1 MAPDERCDEEWVD
14 SSAES
19 SGTSSSTG
27 TGSSTSKQRRSDGSG
42 TVHTTQSGEEPVEIA
57 SPPEKTEFD
66 SWGALDAYLKA
77 YSAETYQSFR
87 VRTNNKVT
95 TRNKK
100 IQDCGST
107 KPLVPEEWVY
117 YSKTFVCTHAGKYK
131 PRGKGKR
138 KRQES
143 RALDCDVQLGSVG
156 LSWVWM
162 VYSWVL
168 VGHCWAHIDP
178 SNIGI
183 SNGAVTTDSEY
194 FQRALVIDP
203 SNIGISNGAVTT
215 DSEYFQRALA
225 RVTKKMKVLF
235 PINCNNNHWCAVLMD
250 MQKGRVY
257 VYDSMASS
265 YADSVRAVAQKM
277 IMMLPDGVRP
287 SARLVTHDPG
297 LGVQSDSYNCGVY
310 VLLAFEIFCG
320 SEPLGHLDKKTLQ
333 CMRYRYLRM
342 CMKEEGSSNRSWMHE
357 RRREKVS
364 Q

>member
-1 MAPDERCDEEWVD
+1 MAPDERWCDRRAREEWRVIG
-14 SSAES
+14 E
-19 SGTSSSTG
+19 
-27 TGSSTSKQRRSDGSG
+27 RRSIAMKSGS
-42 TVHTTQSGEEPVEIA
+42 TRRRSRRVPAAPQSGEEPVEIA

-95 TRNKK
+95 TRKKK

-143 RALDCDVQLGSVG
+143 RALDCDVQ
-156 LSWVWM
+156 
-162 VYSWVL
+162 
-168 VGHCWAHIDP
+168 
-178 SNIGI
+178 
-183 SNGAVTTDSEY
+183 
-194 FQRALVIDP
+194 
-203 SNIGISNGAVTT
+203 
-215 DSEYFQRALA
+215 
-225 RVTKKMKVLF
+225 
-235 PINCNNNHWCAVLMD
+235 
-250 MQKGRVY
+250 KGRVY

-265 YADSVRAVAQKM
+265 YSDSVRAVAQKM

-297 LGVQSDSYNCGVY
+297 LGVQSDSYNCGGPAQQNTSPDLDADV
-310 VLLAFEIFCG
+310 
-320 SEPLGHLDKKTLQ
+320 EPLRLFGIF
-333 CMRYRYLRM
+333 RIYAY
-342 CMKEEGSSNRSWMHE
+342 S
-357 RRREKVS
+357 V
-364 Q
+364 